1 VTNLVPRR
9 SVVAAAVSA
18 VLIALASA
26 CGDDGADVSLSEAG
40 ERGRD
45 ISSSNGCA
53 ACHGSNGQGGVGPTW
68 VGLAGAEVELVDGT
82 VVVADDAYLV
92 RAIAEPSADLHAG
105 FTLQMPSNGLT
116 DSEIAD
122 VIAYIE
128 DLSAESGG
136 G

>member
-1 VTNLVPRR
+1 MTTYGPRR
-9 SVVAAAVSA
+9 SAVATAVSV
-18 VLIALASA
+18 VLIALAGA
-26 CGDDGADVSLSEAG
+26 CGGDGADVPLSEAG
-40 ERGRD
+40 ERGRE
-45 ISSSNGCA
+45 ISSSKGCA

-68 VGLAGAEVELVDGT
+68 VGLAGAEVELLDGT
-82 VVVADDAYLV
+82 FVVADEAYLV
-92 RAIAEPSADLHAG
+92 RAIADPAADLRAG
-105 FTLQMPSNGLT
+105 YTLQMPSNALT